1 MPDHSNDQVPA
12 FAIAVNDQLNALFEG
27 ADLNTLTM
35 TCYYV
40 AESLDTDLA
49 QILPNFELL
58 MHLRAPDEA
67 DDVTAFVDAVIE
79 KWHAVSL
86 LAGAINHAV
95 CKPLRDELEPLE
107 GGQHASLRDR
117 MSTDLSVKVASLLS
131 ELKDIIDQ
139 AQKAAS
145 AYVATKKENDK

>member
-1 MPDHSNDQVPA
+1 MPYHSNNQVPA
-12 FAIAVNDQLNALFEG
+12 FAIAINDQLNALFEG
-27 ADLNTLTM
+27 VDLNTLTM

-49 QILPNFELL
+49 QILSNFELL
-58 MHLRAPDEA
+58 MRLRAPDEA
-67 DDVTAFVDAVIE
+67 DDVTTFVDDVIE

-86 LAGAINHAV
+86 LAKAINHAV
-95 CKPLRDELEPLE
+95 CKPLRDELKPLE
-107 GGQHASLRDR
+107 GDQHAALRDR

-131 ELKDIIDQ
+131 ELKAVINQ

-145 AYVATKKENDK
+145 AYVATKKENNK